1 MSTPHV
7 LDELSAYIDGESHDP
22 QRIARHLQSC
32 PECARRHMELSK
44 LAGHVHALR
53 APEVLPGFSERI
65 AARVQADTPTP
76 FWRQPFVT
84 QRVVPTAWA
93 LAAVLCIVGTAY
105 VVIQQVEAPLR
116 DVPIATSPAEA
127 IDPDPELLAHILERG
142 IWETPFEEADSEE
155 DTMPADLSVD
165 LLIDALAATVGEEGA
180 EAWYEEEDLLA
191 ILETLA
197 EADVQILSELAQDHW
212 DEG

>member
-44 LAGHVHALR
+44 LSGHVHALS
-53 APEVLPGFSERI
+53 APEVFPGFSERI
-65 AARVQADTPTP
+65 VARVQAGTPTP
-76 FWRQPFVT
+76 LWRQPFFT

-93 LAAVLCIVGTAY
+93 LAAVLFIVGTAY
-105 VVIQQVEAPLR
+105 VVIQQVDAPPQE
-116 DVPIATSPAEA
+116 VPVAASHAEPT
-127 IDPDPELLAHILERG
+127 DPDPELLAHILERG
-142 IWETPFEEADSEE
+142 IWETPFEDEASEE
-155 DTMPADLSVD
+155 EAIPADLSVD
-165 LLIDALAATVGEEGA
+165 LLIDALAASVGEEGTD
-180 EAWYEEEDLLA
+180 AWYEEEDLLA
-191 ILETLA
+191 ILESLA
-197 EADVQILSELAQDHW
+197 EEDVQVLSELAQDHW